1 MLVQIAIGVGLIL
14 TTVVVGA
21 LSLYLLE
28 RVLRRSH
35 PWLLDEPHGIKLFA
49 AIVLT
54 SMWALT
60 MVGFGVW
67 LWAAAFMVLD
77 IFATWDRAVYFSLET
92 FTTLGFGDVVVP
104 TEWRIMGGMAAANG
118 LLNFGLMTAVMME
131 GVRDLRL
138 RQSRRH
144 RRR

>member
-1 MLVQIAIGVGLIL
+1 MLLQIAIGVGLIL

-21 LSLYLLE
+21 FTLYLLE
-28 RVLRRSH
+28 WALRRSH
-35 PWLLDEPHGIKLFA
+35 PWLLDEPHGFKLFTVV
-49 AIVLT
+49 VLT
-54 SMWALT
+54 SLWALI

-67 LWAAAFMVLD
+67 LWASAFMALD
-77 IFATWDRAVYFSLET
+77 IFASWDRAVYFSLET

-118 LLNFGLMTAVMME
+118 LLNFGLITAVMME

-138 RQSRRH
+138 RQARRH

>member
-1 MLVQIAIGVGLIL
+1 MLTQIAIGTGLIL

-28 RVLRRSH
+28 GVLRRGR
-35 PWLLDEPHGIKLFA
+35 PWLLNEPHGIKQFVM
-49 AIVLT
+49 IVLT
-54 SMWALT
+54 SMWALS

-67 LWAAAFMVLD
+67 LWSAAFIVLD
-77 IFATWDRAVYFSLET
+77 IFATWDRAVFFSLET

-104 TEWRIMGGMAAANG
+104 PEWRIMGGMAAANG

-138 RQSRRH
+138 RQTSR
-144 RRR
+144 